1 MFWGLGRREKKKKDC
16 PPVQF
21 CAQSVQSGVSESRMA
36 QGLGSEAQRRLFEQI
51 RQAVP
56 LVDAAIGKIIRL
68 VGDFELECSNRQAQ
82 EELRRWCSQVPVG
95 AGGSGLRQFLHSYL
109 DDLLTYGNAVG
120 EMVPFCEGEG
130 IAALYN
136 VPLENILIRQGENPL
151 DVKLFANSRM
161 GEAVELAHPERVLYT
176 ALNPK
181 AGSVQGRSLLEGLPF
196 VSSVLLNIYQAIGQ
210 NFERMGNLRFAVTYK
225 PQGGVD
231 GAYAREIAQ
240 QMASQWADTM
250 RESGQVKD
258 FVAVGDVNIKVI
270 GADNQALDTQ
280 VPVRQMLEQIVAK
293 LGLPPF
299 ILGLSWSTT
308 ERMSQQQSEILASEL
323 ESYRA
328 LLTPVI
334 LRICRYHL
342 EQTGLGGKVQVK
354 WKHISIA
361 DEVEQ
366 ARAKLLDMQAK
377 EIEAKIGQRDRQQEG
392 EQDEV

>member
-1 MFWGLGRREKKKKDC
+1 MGRFRSKAGAKKGAGDCCAVQTGHPAGQPFCSWQSYGAVTADAALYRNLRENI
-16 PPVQF
+16 PI
-21 CAQSVQSGVSESRMA
+21 
-36 QGLGSEAQRRLFEQI
+36 L
-51 RQAVP
+51 
-56 LVDAAIGKIIRL
+56 DAAIGKLVRL
-68 VGDFELECSNRQAQ
+68 TGGFSLDTGSDGLNAQLNRALSGINVGGNQQGIEAFIAT
-82 EELRRWCSQVPVG
+82 
-95 AGGSGLRQFLHSYL
+95 YL
-109 DDLLTYGNAVG
+109 DQLLTYGSAVG
-120 EMVPFCEGEG
+120 EMITDGRELY
-130 IAALYN
+130 ALYN
-136 VPLENILIRQGENPL
+136 GDTRNLEVRRAGNGLDLCFFSGGEPLPRP
-151 DVKLFANSRM
+151 
-161 GEAVELAHPERVLYT
+161 ELLLYSV
-176 ALNPK
+176 LNPEPGAV
-181 AGSVQGRSLLEGLPF
+181 AGTSLLRGLPF
-196 VSSVLLNIYQAIGQ
+196 VSRILLQIYNTIGQ
-210 NFERMGNLRFAVTYK
+210 NWSHAGNLRYAVVYR
-225 PQGGVD
+225 PGND
-231 GAYAREIAQ
+231 AADRAYAGQRAQ
-240 QMASQWADTM
+240 TMARSWQEAMDA
-250 RESGQVKD
+250 SSVKD
-258 FVAVGDVNIKVI
+258 FVAVGDVDIKVI

-377 EIEAKIGQRDRQQEG
+377 EIEAKINQRDRQQEG

>member
-1 MFWGLGRREKKKKDC
+1 MSWGLGRKEKRKDC

-21 CAQSVQSGVSESRMA
+21 CAQSVASGLSESRMA
-36 QGLGSEAQRRLFEQI
+36 QGLCSEAQRRLFEQI

-258 FVAVGDVNIKVI
+258 FVAVGDVDIKVI

-308 ERMSQQQSEILASEL
+308 ERMSQQQAEILASEL

-342 EQTGLGGKVQVK
+342 EQMGLGGKVQVQ

-377 EIEAKIGQRDRQQEG
+377 EIEAKINQRDRQQKG

>member
-1 MFWGLGRREKKKKDC
+1 M
-16 PPVQF
+16 
-21 CAQSVQSGVSESRMA
+21 SGWET
-36 QGLGSEAQRRLFEQI
+36 F
-51 RQAVP
+51 
-56 LVDAAIGKIIRL
+56 
-68 VGDFELECSNRQAQ
+68 
-82 EELRRWCSQVPVG
+82 
-95 AGGSGLRQFLHSYL
+95 
-109 DDLLTYGNAVG
+109 
-120 EMVPFCEGEG
+120 
-130 IAALYN
+130 
-136 VPLENILIRQGENPL
+136 
-151 DVKLFANSRM
+151 
-161 GEAVELAHPERVLYT
+161 
-176 ALNPK
+176 
-181 AGSVQGRSLLEGLPF
+181 
-196 VSSVLLNIYQAIGQ
+196 
-210 NFERMGNLRFAVTYK
+210 RFAVTYK

-258 FVAVGDVNIKVI
+258 FVAVGDVDIKVI

-366 ARAKLLDMQAK
+366 AKAKLLDMQAK
-377 EIEAKIGQRDRQQEG
+377 EIEAKINQRDRQQEG